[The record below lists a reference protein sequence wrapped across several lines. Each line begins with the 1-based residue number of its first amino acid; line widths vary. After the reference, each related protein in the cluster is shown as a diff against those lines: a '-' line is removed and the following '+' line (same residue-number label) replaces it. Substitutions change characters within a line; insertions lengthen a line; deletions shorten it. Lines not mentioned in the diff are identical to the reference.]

1 MNNENDC
8 SEPEEV
14 TPPNFFETSSYV
26 ESESVISL
34 GRQQQ
39 QKSEKF
45 KKRTMKI
52 WFKINCLNYPVV
64 CILFYSIVISFYYVI
79 IEVKTKRI
87 IHTKLGK
94 DSWD

>member
-39 QKSEKF
+39 QKSDNLFFVFADDKKFQNEIEKIIGRIEEKKKF
-45 KKRTMKI
+45 KKELIKWRDRERKKI
-52 WFKINCLNYPVV
+52 KIIKGDKY
-64 CILFYSIVISFYYVI
+64 
-79 IEVKTKRI
+79 
-87 IHTKLGK
+87 
-94 DSWD
+94 